1 MSRPKRLSRTR
12 PIFLRLPGELAEA
25 IESIA
30 KEVGLGRTDVIKIL
44 LTNALEEVS
53 TNEELSA
60 YCRLKA
66 LDALI
71 EELKR
76 EEEKLRRTWKQMLR
90 SHPKAYLLRNIDL
103 DYFKDR
109 RKIERLNELI
119 KDPKLKE
126 AIEVVINRLDH
137 ITKQIAELLIAQKE
151 LLQKLH
157 KDYKPIKKYLE
168 ETEEMITT
176 PGPQYD

>member
-1 MSRPKRLSRTR
+1 MSRPKLSRSR
-12 PIFLRLPGELAEA
+12 PIFLRLPRETVEA

-30 KEVGLGRTDVIKIL
+30 KEVGLGRTDIVKIL
-44 LTNALEEVS
+44 LANALEEAS
-53 TNEELSA
+53 TNEELTT

-66 LDALI
+66 IDARI

-76 EEEKLRRTWKQMLR
+76 EEEKVRRTWKQMLR

-126 AIEVVINRLDH
+126 AIEVLVNKQAY
-137 ITKQIAELLIAQKE
+137 ITRQIEELLITQKE
-151 LLQKLH
+151 LLQKLD
-157 KDYKPIKKYLE
+157 KNYKPIDKYLKE
-168 ETEEMITT
+168 AEEMITT
-176 PGPQYD
+176 GPQYD